1 MTHRT
6 SILSAGLA
14 TALTAFLL
22 AGCGSEEPASSSD
35 SAGQATEQSKEQSTG
50 QSAYESAGQ
59 AANRWVD
66 QSVAETSS
74 TAAEEVPKKATAAEI
89 AERRGDSPG
98 KPVAPIDIGYEVLGE
113 PRPGEPVEIELKLR
127 SGLEGPVTVDLQ
139 PREGLQMGAS
149 QAPEIRRESIAPA
162 DPAAGPVAER
172 VVVIPPAEGRY
183 YLSVLVSVATPEG
196 EQLRAVSIPVQ
207 VGDQPP
213 AMRGNGELRT
223 TEGETVRS
231 LPAKE
236 SDGS

>member
-1 MTHRT
+1 MTDTT
-6 SILSAGLA
+6 STLSAGLA
-14 TALTAFLL
+14 AALTAFLL
-22 AGCGSEEPASSSD
+22 AGCGSEEPASSGD
-35 SAGQATEQSKEQSTG
+35 SAGQSTDRSME
-50 QSAYESAGQ
+50 QSAYESTGEAG
-59 AANRWVD
+59 NDSVD
-66 QSVAETSS
+66 QEVAETSS
-74 TAAEEVPKKATAAEI
+74 TATEEVPKKATAAEI
-89 AERRGDSPG
+89 AGRRGDSPG
-98 KPVAPIDIGYEVLGE
+98 KPVAPIDVGYEILGE
-113 PRPGEPVEIELKLR
+113 PRPGEPGEIELKLR
-127 SGLEGPVTVDLQ
+127 SGLEGPVTVALQ
-139 PREGLQMGAS
+139 PREGLQMGGS
-149 QAPEIRRESIAPA
+149 QAAEIRRETIAPA